1 MYRKFNLV
9 VLFVLFGLAA
19 SAQEVK
25 FPSLDSSPA
34 DIVYYPLNAVKVKK
48 GEDSAPLIK
57 VLYSRPSAK
66 GRVVFGTLVAFGK
79 VWRVGANESTEIKF
93 FKPVVIGGKN
103 IAAGTYSL
111 FAIPNQD
118 KWVII
123 INKQTDKWGAYTYDE
138 KKDVVRVE
146 VPVKPL
152 TTALE
157 SLSITFT
164 TLASGANLIIGWD
177 KTSVEVPVTIK

>member
-9 VLFVLFGLAA
+9 VLFVLFGFAV

-34 DIVYYPLNAVKVKK
+34 DIAYYPLNAVKVKK

-66 GRVVFGTLVAFGK
+66 GRTVFGTLAAFGE

-123 INKQTDKWGAYTYDE
+123 INKQTDRWGAYTYDE
-138 KKDVVRVE
+138 KKDVVRIE

-152 TTALE
+152 ATALE

-164 TLASGANLIIGWD
+164 PMASGANLIIGWD